1 MDKHEGGKLQLWKHL
16 KEMTQENDLATFGSL
31 TIPWVGS

>member
-1 MDKHEGGKLQLWKHL
+1 MDKHEAENLQLWKHL
-16 KEMTQENDLATFGSL
+16 KERTQENDLATFGYL